1 MHNGFAPHLRQR
13 SKAEQAQNF
22 WGTTWR
28 LLRYLKPWHW
38 LLFFS
43 IIFAIASVI
52 FSVSAPK
59 ILGEATTTIYAGVKK
74 GRAMGIT
81 MSRWPIDFHKVG
93 HYAIVVLILYGCSA
107 IFNLLQQLLTTQL
120 AQKVVYT
127 LRRDLKQKMRQLPVS
142 LYDSH
147 DHGDIMSRMVNDMD
161 NVSATLQQGL
171 IQIVTSAFT
180 FIGVLFLMLTISLR
194 LTLVAL
200 ITIPIGIVIVGVISP
215 KAQRL
220 FGKQQATLGT
230 INNQVEETY
239 TGQQVVKLFGDEK
252 REQDS
257 FEKKNQQYFNATW
270 KAQFFSILVFP
281 SMNFVRNLG
290 FLMVAVVGSF
300 LVAQGQLA
308 IGAVQAIL
316 QYQEQF
322 SRPITQLA
330 NLANVF
336 QQTIASSERIFA
348 ILDEPEMA
356 TDQPVKDE
364 QPQAAAPIISFKDVK
379 FSYQPDQPLIDH
391 FNLDVAPRQTIAIVG
406 PTGAGKSTLIN
417 LLERFY
423 DVNAG
428 KIYLHGVNIQ
438 DMTRQELRSHFAIVP
453 QETWLFHGTIMD
465 NISFGRMNATKDEVY
480 RAAQLAHADH
490 FIRTLPDGYQTVL
503 GEGSTE
509 ISIGQRQLLTIAR
522 AFVAN
527 PEILILDEATSSV
540 DTRTE
545 SLIQQAMND
554 LQANRTT
561 FIVAHRLST
570 VQNADKI
577 IVLNHGHIVETGSHA
592 ALMAKNGFYAKLY
605 NSQFRHAL
613 RWAGD

>member
-13 SKAEQAQNF
+13 GKAEQTQNF

-38 LLFFS
+38 LLFLS
-43 IIFAIASVI
+43 ILFAIASVI

-74 GRAMGIT
+74 GRAMGVV
-81 MSRWPIDFHKVG
+81 MKRWPIDFHKVG
-93 HYAIVVLILYGCSA
+93 HYALVVLVLYGCSA
-107 IFNLLQQLLTTQL
+107 VFNLLQQLLTTQL

-127 LRRDLKQKMRQLPVS
+127 LRRDLKAKMRRLPVS
-142 LYDSH
+142 FYDNH

-171 IQIVTSAFT
+171 IHIVTSAFT
-180 FIGVLFLMLTISLR
+180 FIGVLILMLTISLR

-220 FGKQQATLGT
+220 FAKQQDTLGT

-252 REQDS
+252 REQDN
-257 FEKKNQQYFNATW
+257 FEKKNQQYFNAAW

-356 TDQPVKDE
+356 ADQPNKVA
-364 QPQAAAPIISFKDVK
+364 QPQPAGPIISFKDVK
-379 FSYQPDQPLIDH
+379 FSYDPDQPLIDH
-391 FNLDVAPRQTIAIVG
+391 FNLDVAPRQTIAVVG

-428 KIYLHGVNIQ
+428 KIYLHGVNTQ
-438 DMTRQELRSHFAIVP
+438 DMTRQALRSHFAIVP

-465 NISFGRMNATKDEVY
+465 NISFGRPHATDNDVY
-480 RAAQLAHADH
+480 KAAQLAHADH
-490 FIRTLPDGYQTVL
+490 FIRTLPDGYQTIL

-509 ISIGQRQLLTIAR
+509 ISIGQQQLLTIAR
-522 AFVAN
+522 AFVAD

-545 SLIQQAMND
+545 SLIQQAMDD
-554 LQANRTT
+554 LQADRTT

-570 VQNADKI
+570 VQNADQI
-577 IVLNHGHIVETGSHA
+577 IVLNHGHIVETGNHESLLA
-592 ALMAKNGFYAKLY
+592 RNGFYAKLY

-613 RWAGD
+613 R

>member
-1 MHNGFAPHLRQR
+1 
-13 SKAEQAQNF
+13 
-22 WGTTWR
+22 
-28 LLRYLKPWHW
+28 
-38 LLFFS
+38 
-43 IIFAIASVI
+43 
-52 FSVSAPK
+52 
-59 ILGEATTTIYAGVKK
+59 
-74 GRAMGIT
+74 
-81 MSRWPIDFHKVG
+81 
-93 HYAIVVLILYGCSA
+93 
-107 IFNLLQQLLTTQL
+107 
-120 AQKVVYT
+120 
-127 LRRDLKQKMRQLPVS
+127 
-142 LYDSH
+142 
-147 DHGDIMSRMVNDMD
+147 MSRMVNDMD
-161 NVSATLQQGL
+161 NVAATLQQGL

-180 FIGVLFLMLTISLR
+180 FIGVLVLMLTISLR

-200 ITIPIGIVIVGVISP
+200 ITIPIGMVIVGVISP

-220 FGKQQATLGT
+220 FAKQQATLGA

-239 TGQQVVKLFGDEK
+239 TGQQVVKLFGDEQ
-252 REQDS
+252 REQQR
-257 FEKKNQQYFNATW
+257 FEKDNQKYFNAAW

-356 TDQPVKDE
+356 TDQLNNKVRQDSE
-364 QPQAAAPIISFKDVK
+364 GPIISFQDVK
-379 FSYQPDQPLIDH
+379 FSYRPNKPLIDH

-428 KIYLHGVNIQ
+428 KIYLHGVNTQ
-438 DMTRQELRSHFAIVP
+438 DMTRAELRRHFAIVP

-465 NISFGRMNATKDEVY
+465 NISFGHPGAGADDVY
-480 RAAQLAHADH
+480 QAAQMAHADH
-490 FIRTLPDGYQTVL
+490 FIRTLPDGYQTIL

-509 ISIGQRQLLTIAR
+509 TSTGQQQLLTIAR
-522 AFVAN
+522 AFAAN

-545 SLIQQAMND
+545 SLIQAAMDD

-570 VQNADKI
+570 VQNADQI
-577 IVLNHGHIVETGSHA
+577 IVLNHGHIVETGNHES
-592 ALMAKNGFYAKLY
+592 LLAKGGFYAKLY

-613 RWAGD
+613 R

>member
-13 SKAEQAQNF
+13 SKAEKPQNF

-38 LLFFS
+38 LLFLT
-43 IIFAIASVI
+43 IAFAIAAVI

-74 GRAMGIT
+74 GRAMGVT

-93 HYAIVVLILYGCSA
+93 HFAVEVSILYGCSA
-107 IFNLLQQLLTTQL
+107 IFSLLQQLLTTQL
-120 AQKVVYT
+120 AQRVVYT
-127 LRRDLKQKMRQLPVS
+127 LRRDLKQKMRRLPVS
-142 LYDSH
+142 FYDTH

-161 NVSATLQQGL
+161 NVAATLQQGL

-180 FIGVLFLMLTISLR
+180 FIGVLVLMLTISLR

-200 ITIPIGIVIVGVISP
+200 ITIPIGMVIVGVISP

-220 FGKQQATLGT
+220 FAKQQATLGA

-239 TGQQVVKLFGDEK
+239 TGQQVVKLFGDEQ
-252 REQDS
+252 REQQR
-257 FEKKNQQYFNATW
+257 FERDNQKYFNAAW

-356 TDQPVKDE
+356 VDQPKKSAPVA
-364 QPQAAAPIISFKDVK
+364 QASIISFQDVK
-379 FSYQPDQPLIDH
+379 FSYSADQPLIDH

-428 KIYLHGVNIQ
+428 HIYLHGVNTQ
-438 DMTRQELRSHFAIVP
+438 DMTREKLRSHFAIVP
-453 QETWLFHGTIMD
+453 QETWLFHGSIMD
-465 NISFGRMNATKDEVY
+465 NISFGRPGASAAEVY
-480 RAAQLAHADH
+480 GAARMAHADH

-503 GEGSTE
+503 GDGATE
-509 ISIGQRQLLTIAR
+509 ISTGQQQLLTIAR

-570 VQNADKI
+570 VQNADQI
-577 IVLNHGHIVETGSHA
+577 IVLNHGHIVETGNHES
-592 ALMAKNGFYAKLY
+592 LLAKGGFYAKLY

-613 RWAGD
+613 R

>member
-13 SKAEQAQNF
+13 GKAEQTQNF

-38 LLFFS
+38 LLFLS
-43 IIFAIASVI
+43 ILFAIASVI

-74 GRAMGIT
+74 GRAMGVV
-81 MSRWPIDFHKVG
+81 MKRWPIDFHKVG
-93 HYAIVVLILYGCSA
+93 HYALVVLVLYGCSA
-107 IFNLLQQLLTTQL
+107 VFNLLQQLLTTQL

-127 LRRDLKQKMRQLPVS
+127 LRRDLKAKMRRLPVS
-142 LYDSH
+142 FYDNH

-171 IQIVTSAFT
+171 IHIVTSAFT
-180 FIGVLFLMLTISLR
+180 FIGVLILMLTISLR

-220 FGKQQATLGT
+220 FAKQQDTLGT

-252 REQDS
+252 REQDN
-257 FEKKNQQYFNATW
+257 FEKKNQQYFNAAW

-300 LVAQGQLA
+300 LVAQSQLA

-356 TDQPVKDE
+356 ADQPNKVA
-364 QPQAAAPIISFKDVK
+364 QPQPAGPIISFKDVK
-379 FSYQPDQPLIDH
+379 FSYDPDQPLIDH
-391 FNLDVAPRQTIAIVG
+391 FNLDVAPRQTIAVVG

-428 KIYLHGVNIQ
+428 KIYLHGVNTQ
-438 DMTRQELRSHFAIVP
+438 DMTRQALRSHFAIVP

-465 NISFGRMNATKDEVY
+465 NISFGRPHATDNDVY
-480 RAAQLAHADH
+480 KAAQLAHADH
-490 FIRTLPDGYQTVL
+490 FIRTLPDGYQTIL

-509 ISIGQRQLLTIAR
+509 ISIGQQQLLTIAR
-522 AFVAN
+522 AFVAD

-545 SLIQQAMND
+545 SLIQQAMDD
-554 LQANRTT
+554 LQADRTT

-570 VQNADKI
+570 VQNADQI
-577 IVLNHGHIVETGSHA
+577 IVLNHGHIVETGNHESLLA
-592 ALMAKNGFYAKLY
+592 RNGFYAKLY

-613 RWAGD
+613 R

>member
-38 LLFFS
+38 LLFLS
-43 IIFAIASVI
+43 IIFAIAAVI

-59 ILGEATTTIYAGVKK
+59 ILGQATTTIYAGVKR
-74 GRAMGIT
+74 GRAMGA
-81 MSRWPIDFHKVG
+81 SVSQWPIDFHKVG
-93 HYAIVVLILYGCSA
+93 HYAVQVLILYGCSA
-107 IFNLLQQLLTTQL
+107 IFSLLQQLLTTQL
-120 AQKVVYT
+120 AQRVVYT
-127 LRRDLKQKMRQLPVS
+127 LRRDLKRKMRRLPVS
-142 LYDSH
+142 FYDTH

-161 NVSATLQQGL
+161 NVAATLQQGL

-180 FIGVLFLMLTISLR
+180 FIGVLVLMLTISLR

-200 ITIPIGIVIVGVISP
+200 ITIPIGMVIVGVISP

-252 REQDS
+252 REQER
-257 FEKKNQQYFNATW
+257 FEKGNKQYFNAAW

-281 SMNFVRNLG
+281 AMNFVRNLG

-348 ILDEPEMA
+348 ILDEPEMKSDTVKKA
-356 TDQPVKDE
+356 QPAQTSGPV
-364 QPQAAAPIISFKDVK
+364 ITFKDVK
-379 FSYQPDQPLIDH
+379 FSYRPDQPLIDH

-428 KIYLHGVNIQ
+428 KILLHGVNTQ
-438 DMTRQELRSHFAIVP
+438 DMTRADLRRHFAIVP

-465 NISFGRMNATKDEVY
+465 NISFGHPGASAEDVY
-480 RAAQLAHADH
+480 QAAGLARADH

-509 ISIGQRQLLTIAR
+509 ISTGQQQLLTIAR
-522 AFVAN
+522 AFAAN

-545 SLIQQAMND
+545 SLIQAAMDN
-554 LQANRTT
+554 LRANRTT

-570 VQNADKI
+570 VQNADQI
-577 IVLNHGHIVETGSHA
+577 IVLNHGHIVETGNHES
-592 ALMAKNGFYAKLY
+592 LLAKGGFYARLY

-613 RWAGD
+613 R